1 MRHHADATT
10 NETIITEIANN
21 ESILAEITNNETT
34 NETPSQQQHHDNKI
48 DQIHD
53 KKFTWEELAKHN
65 TRDDAYVSI
74 RGNVYD
80 ITGFITRHPGGE
92 DVLLFAAGRDATQA
106 FETYHEL
113 GKPDII
119 LKKFYIGTLV
129 SHELPIFPEP
139 SEFYRTIK
147 TRVEGYFRKNGIDP
161 KNSPSIWIRYALI
174 YGSLIGS
181 YYAQFY
187 IPSIVEMTWLQIILA
202 IILGFSCS
210 QVGLNQLHDSSHFS
224 VTHDPFVWRIL
235 GATHD
240 FLNGCSNLIWMYQ
253 HVLGHHIY
261 TNIAGAD
268 PDILTRDPD
277 IRRIKPN
284 QPWYSRYINQHL
296 FVPILY
302 GLLAI
307 KVRFQDI
314 NIAYIIG
321 SNDNIRLNP
330 LTNLQTF
337 IFWGGKIFFI
347 FYRFIIPMSIL
358 PFWKVLTLF
367 AISDAISSYWLAL
380 TFQANHVVDEVE
392 WPLPDKN
399 GLIKKDWAEMQVVTT
414 QDYAHESFFC
424 TYIVGSL
431 NFQAVHHIFPHIS
444 QHHYHKIGPLVREIC
459 QEFGIKYYYKETFW
473 EAIGSHIEFLK
484 LMSVKPNDDG
494 KIDKTD

>member
-1 MRHHADATT
+1 MRNHAISSDTIT
-10 NETIITEIANN
+10 NETIITEITNN
-21 ESILAEITNNETT
+21 ESILTEITNNETT
-34 NETPSQQQHHDNKI
+34 NETSQHQQNHDNKI
-48 DQIHD
+48 GQIHD

-92 DVLLFAAGRDATQA
+92 DVLLFAAGRDATQ
-106 FETYHEL
+106 
-113 GKPDII
+113 
-119 LKKFYIGTLV
+119 
-129 SHELPIFPEP
+129 
-139 SEFYRTIK
+139 
-147 TRVEGYFRKNGIDP
+147 RVEGYFRKNGIDP

-181 YYAQFY
+181 YYGQFY
-187 IPSIVEMTWLQIILA
+187 ISSIVERTWLQIILA

-240 FLNGCSNLIWMYQ
+240 FLNGCSSLIWMYQ

-268 PDILTRDPD
+268 PDVLTHDPD

-284 QPWYSRYINQHL
+284 QRWYSRYINQHI

-302 GLLAI
+302 GFLAI

-321 SNDNIRLNP
+321 SNDNIRLNS
-330 LTNLQTF
+330 LTNWQTF
-337 IFWGGKIFFI
+337 IFW
-347 FYRFIIPMSIL
+347 
-358 PFWKVLTLF
+358 VLTLF
-367 AISDAISSYWLAL
+367 AISDAIASYWLAL

-399 GLIKKDWAEMQVVTT
+399 GLVKKDWAEMQ
-414 QDYAHESFFC
+414 
-424 TYIVGSL
+424 
-431 NFQAVHHIFPHIS
+431 
-444 QHHYHKIGPLVREIC
+444 
-459 QEFGIKYYYKETFW
+459 ETFW
-473 EAIGSHIEFLK
+473 EAISSHIEFLK
-484 LMSVKPNDDG
+484 LMSINPNVDG